1 MLSLFFYIIIMSFTV
16 GGFMSH
22 TLALSE
28 KKVGSHIFMDPD
40 CMDGIYINAFME
52 P

>member
-1 MLSLFFYIIIMSFTV
+1 MSFTV

-28 KKVGSHIFMDPD
+28 KKEVGSHIFMDPD